1 MTRFIA
7 AINILGAAGFAW
19 FWVSFHAGWSF
30 PMEELRTL
38 IPNFDGYYAW
48 ETSFIVPDL
57 LVALVMGN
65 AGLAL
70 LRNPQHR
77 MATISLVFTA
87 GACMFLVVLDTT
99 YALRNGLYTLGH
111 PFSYDLLSVPLGLT
125 PVVLLT
131 VGVLVPR
138 LGLGPSTTA
147 RNQQP
152 GDKT

>member
-1 MTRFIA
+1 MIRFVAWINIA
-7 AINILGAAGFAW
+7 AALGFVW
-19 FWVSFHAGWSF
+19 FWTSFHAGWSF

-38 IPNFDGYYAW
+38 IPNFDGYYGW

-57 LVALVMGN
+57 LVASAMGS

-77 MATISLVFTA
+77 MAAISLVFTA

-131 VGVLVPR
+131 LGVLGPR
-138 LGLGPSTTA
+138 LGLGFSKA
-147 RNQQP
+147 AWNQQP

>member
-1 MTRFIA
+1 MIRFVA
-7 AINILGAAGFAW
+7 WINIVAALGFVW
-19 FWVSFHAGWSF
+19 FWTSFHAGWSF

-57 LVALVMGN
+57 LVALVMGS
-65 AGLAL
+65 AGPAL

-77 MATISLVFTA
+77 MATISLMFTA
-87 GACMFLVVLDTT
+87 GACMFLAILDTT

-125 PVVLLT
+125 PVVVLT
-131 VGVLVPR
+131 LGVLGPR
-138 LGLGPSTTA
+138 LSLGPSTA
-147 RNQQP
+147 AGSQQP
-152 GDKT
+152 GGKT